1 MIRINLLPHREE
13 KRKARRQQ
21 FYALFGLVS
30 VLAGLIWFLGFSII
44 QRQITAQAEKN
55 EFIKTESIALDK
67 QIEEIKKLKTQ
78 IDALLARKRVIEEL
92 QANRTETVHLFNQL
106 SKEVPEGIYLKSL
119 KQTGTRVALTGYA
132 QSSAR
137 IATFMNNLDESPFFE
152 NSQQKID
159 IKSETV
165 GGKRL
170 NAFSIETYITRQA
183 AKPGTGKN

>member
-1 MIRINLLPHREE
+1 
-13 KRKARRQQ
+13 
-21 FYALFGLVS
+21 
-30 VLAGLIWFLGFSII
+30 
-44 QRQITAQAEKN
+44 
-55 EFIKTESIALDK
+55 
-67 QIEEIKKLKTQ
+67 
-78 IDALLARKRVIEEL
+78 
-92 QANRTETVHLFNQL
+92 VHLFNQL